1 MQQRPEESSIS
12 QFLTP
17 EAMLTPGVAGSL
29 AMMITNALAVNFN
42 APRAWTG
49 LVLSF
54 VFGLLVL
61 GSRLIKSTIQVL
73 LQEIQM
79 RDSCVPTCHSEW
91 RCA

>member
-61 GSRLIKSTIQVL
+61 GSRLIKSTIQE
-73 LQEIQM
+73 QRRGRQ
-79 RDSCVPTCHSEW
+79 RPDNFVPACRSGS
-91 RCA
+91 RYA